1 MLFVIF
7 SIFDKEGGV
16 STPVRKKMRAVAW
29 FLVELGTT
37 PLVCA
42 PNASYGYAKRGG
54 RACSPI
60 AVVVR

>member
-1 MLFVIF
+1 VLFVIF

-42 PNASYGYAKRGG
+42 PNASYVYEKRGD
-54 RACSPI
+54 RTCSPI
-60 AVVVR
+60 AVAIR